1 MIIDMHVHPFCK
13 EAYWGD
19 DLESV
24 ANKLLGIDKKGRRR
38 MYKFFQVFQS
48 KISIHDYISTMD
60 KYQIEKAVIVSFNL
74 ISSYGVCIV
83 TNENL
88 ANFVSMYPNRF
99 IGFAGIDFPSP
110 DALQQLEY
118 AITSLGLNGVKIV
131 APVQK
136 FDITEKKFDPIWQ
149 KMIDL
154 NVPLWTHTA
163 DQKSVIGAQTKY
175 GHPLL
180 VDELATRYQD
190 LTIIMGHL
198 GFPWFWEAFSVVNRH
213 PNVYIDVSNRPFIYK
228 YFPWDAISSNNLEH
242 KVLYASDHPNI
253 NWNETIPA
261 VKALPIS
268 DNFRRKIFYENAK
281 NLLKI

>member
-13 EAYWGD
+13 EAHWAD
-19 DLESV
+19 DLE
-24 ANKLLGIDKKGRRR
+24 ALTNKLLGTNKKGRRG
-38 MYKFFQVFQS
+38 MYKFFEIFQS

-60 KYQIEKAVIVSFNL
+60 KYEIKKAVIVSFNL
-74 ISSYGVCIV
+74 ISSYGHCIV

-88 ANFVSMYPNRF
+88 ADFVSMYSNRF

-110 DALQQLEY
+110 DALEQLEY
-118 AITSLGLNGVKIV
+118 AIISLGLKGVKIV
-131 APVQK
+131 APLQK
-136 FDITEKKFDPIWQ
+136 FNITDRKFDPIWQ
-149 KMIDL
+149 RMIDL

-163 DQKSVIGAQTKY
+163 DQKSVIGAQTKF
-175 GHPLL
+175 GHPML

-198 GFPWFWEAFSVVNRH
+198 GFPWFWEAFSVLSRH
-213 PNVYIDVSNRPFIYK
+213 PNVYIDVSNRPFVYN
-228 YFPWDAISSNNLEH
+228 YFPWDGVISLKLEH

-268 DNFRRKIFYENAK
+268 ESFKKMIFYENAK
-281 NLLKI
+281 RLLNI